1 MTMMSYVRMRG
12 GVFPLKGGWAVG
24 GFCTRKFAFVVAQF
38 FFVFHTIFTFC
49 LFLFAFIFR
58 TFSNSQRTRTNTGK
72 ARIVLP
78 CFQPFSM
85 LLATIFTRE
94 KYSKKI
100 YINFRKVYC
109 NVFLVIILCGAKP
122 GQ

>member
-1 MTMMSYVRMRG
+1 MSECGG

-94 KYSKKI
+94 KYSKKK
-100 YINFRKVYC
+100 YILIFVKCIVMFSLLLFCVEPSQASN
-109 NVFLVIILCGAKP
+109 
-122 GQ
+122 